1 MEDNIKIGYTDF
13 EGIALP
19 LEVTLK
25 NNSSWLIVG
34 ASGGG
39 KSILTLYIT
48 NQLLSIA
55 DKLYLADFKNSHD
68 YEDIV
73 PNYAVGTDCSTL
85 FLDFYK
91 EYEDLKNGTKKG
103 RIWFIWDELAGNL
116 IWLESQD
123 KKRAQ
128 DIKNKMG
135 EVLMMGRELSGG
147 SAGII
152 SVLQRPDSSHFSAGA
167 RENYHVRILMG
178 NSSFEARKMLGFTS
192 EEIPDHYRPGIGKGL
207 MMSNNMPFPTAF
219 TVPKI
224 DKLKLQK
231 LLQKKGNI
239 MNLSNSPKPIGT

>member
-1 MEDNIKIGYTDF
+1 MGDNIKIGYTDF
-13 EGIALP
+13 EGILLP

-34 ASGGG
+34 ASGTG

-48 NQLLSIA
+48 NQLLNIA
-55 DKLYLADFKNSHD
+55 DKLYIADFKNSHD

-73 PNYAVGTDCSTL
+73 PNYAVGTDCMAL

-91 EYEDLKNGTKKG
+91 EYEELKNGTKKG
-103 RIWFIWDELAGNL
+103 HIWFIWDELAGNL

-123 KKRAQ
+123 KKGAQ

-167 RENYHVRILMG
+167 RENHHVRILMG
-178 NSSFEARKMLGFTS
+178 KGSFEARKMLGFTS
-192 EEIPDHYRPGIGKGL
+192 EDIPAHYKPEIGKGL
-207 MMSNNMPFPTAF
+207 MMSSSMPFPTSF

-224 DKLKLQK
+224 EKSKLQK
-231 LLQKKGNI
+231 LLQKKGHIINS
-239 MNLSNSPKPIGT
+239 SN